1 MNAPLPYFPKLPYEK
16 SSYILIKSNDIV
28 FHKQFYLDIETYK
41 AIITILIKYSN
52 YSFMTVEIFIYL
64 LNQT

>member
-1 MNAPLPYFPKLPYEK
+1 MLPY
-16 SSYILIKSNDIV
+16 LIFQNCRTKNQATLSNDIVV

>member
-1 MNAPLPYFPKLPYEK
+1 MLPY
-16 SSYILIKSNDIV
+16 LIFQNCRTKNQATLSNDIV

>member
-1 MNAPLPYFPKLPYEK
+1 MLPYFIFQNCRTKNQATL
-16 SSYILIKSNDIV
+16 SNDIV
-28 FHKQFYLDIETYK
+28 FQKQFYLDIETYK